1 MVMDIKSIKTEDW
14 KVVRVI
20 RFYEELLNIKGTIC
34 YMRPLTYDYNKETID
49 DFDNSMIRWLKSL
62 QLKNVKVI
70 KSENMLFDSQ
80 QTTFSRIYDSNRPQT
95 KLSLN
100 CSGNYT
106 DDNIVGKGEIRTINL
121 SLNIFW
127 DTNNKGT
134 LSDIYGAV
142 TFDKDKEDYFFD
154 VIKGVTS
161 L

>member
-20 RFYEELLNIKGTIC
+20 RFYDELLNIKGTIC

-49 DFDNSMIRWLKSL
+49 DFDNSMIKWLELCKL
-62 QLKNVKVI
+62 QNI
-70 KSENMLFDSQ
+70 EFIRHENILFDNQPTNLS
-80 QTTFSRIYDSNRPQT
+80 SIYDGGRPQT

-106 DDNIVGKGEIRTINL
+106 EDNIVGKGEIRTINL

-127 DTNNKGT
+127 DTNNKGI
-134 LSDIYGAV
+134 LSDICGAV
-142 TFDKDKEDYFFD
+142 TFNKDKEDYFFE
-154 VIKGVTS
+154 VIKGITS